1 MKYILLEFS
10 FKPTRR
16 KILCV
21 QDLEFPQAMK
31 YLRKRYSVRETVK
44 PPSKRTLR
52 RWRQYGKMKAICG
65 CAVPLDGRCQAH
77 NAMSWRSALIGCE
90 GYTYGS

>member
-1 MKYILLEFS
+1 VKYILLEFS

-21 QDLEFPQAMK
+21 KDLGFPQVIRD
-31 YLRKRYSVRETVK
+31 LSKRYSVRETVK

-52 RWRQYGKMKAICG
+52 RWRASGIMRAICG
-65 CAVPLDGRCQAH
+65 CTVRPGERCETH
-77 NAMSWRSALIGCE
+77 NAMSWDAALIGCSE
-90 GYTYGS
+90 YTYG

>member
-1 MKYILLEFS
+1 MKYILLEFA

-21 QDLEFPQAMK
+21 NDLEFAQVMR

-65 CAVPLDGRCQAH
+65 CAVRPGERCEAH
-77 NAMSWRSALIGCE
+77 SAMSWQSALIGCGE
-90 GYTYGS
+90 YTYG